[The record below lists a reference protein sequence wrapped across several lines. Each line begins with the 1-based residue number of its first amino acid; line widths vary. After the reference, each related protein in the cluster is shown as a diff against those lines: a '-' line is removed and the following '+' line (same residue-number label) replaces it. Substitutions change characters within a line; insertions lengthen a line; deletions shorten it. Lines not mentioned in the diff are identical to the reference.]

1 MKKKFKYD
9 GKSRPS
15 NDLYKKNYKI
25 IFGKKVK
32 KNEEV
37 TGYYYNGYDKNA
49 EIEVLTEKVKDPF
62 KTQQDELDES
72 YKQSKKNKK
81 EREKE
86 LKKLCDRN
94 GF

>member
-1 MKKKFKYD
+1 M
-9 GKSRPS
+9 
-15 NDLYKKNYKI
+15 
-25 IFGKKVK
+25 
-32 KNEEV
+32 
-37 TGYYYNGYDKNA
+37 
-49 EIEVLTEKVKDPF
+49 LTEKVKDPF